1 MTSSPIPECPEIHST
16 VTTEL
21 GVHLILHIDK
31 DWDADRQAA
40 VAELERKTQA
50 ATAFAA
56 SPEFKARFGTR
67 IGVLRVQ
74 SSAAAPS
81 IVAHLLSEQGI
92 ELEHLPGS
100 AAADPRAGDSAGSP
114 GTPADATAEA
124 EAPGCSFCGRQHL
137 PPEKATMTDSG
148 WACPACFRVW
158 TLKTQPQLLTKER
171 RLRFPPRL
179 ILPLIIAVAVLFAL
193 GAYYE
198 LRRLNSMNRVI
209 RQHLPRE

>member
-21 GVHLILHIDK
+21 GVHLILRIDK

-56 SPEFKARFGTR
+56 SPAFKARYGTR

-74 SSAAAPS
+74 SPSAAPS

-92 ELEHLPGS
+92 ELELLPSAAGPQSADGSASSDTGPKES
-100 AAADPRAGDSAGSP
+100 AAADAQD
-114 GTPADATAEA
+114 
-124 EAPGCSFCGRQHL
+124 CSFCGRQHL
-137 PPEKATMTDSG
+137 PADKASITDSG
-148 WACPACFRVW
+148 WACPSCFQVW
-158 TLKTQPQLLTKER
+158 TLKTHPQLLSKPR
-171 RLRFPPRL
+171 RLRLPPRL
-179 ILPLIIAVAVLFAL
+179 ILPLIIALAVLFAL

-198 LRRLNSMNRVI
+198 LRRLNNMNQVI
-209 RQHLPRE
+209 RQHLPTE

>member
-21 GVHLILHIDK
+21 GVHLILRIDR
-31 DWDADRQAA
+31 DWDADRPAA

-56 SPEFKARFGTR
+56 SPAFKSRYGTR

-74 SSAAAPS
+74 SPAAAPS

-92 ELEHLPGS
+92 ELEPLP
-100 AAADPRAGDSAGSP
+100 AAAAEPKAADGSP
-114 GTPADATAEA
+114 SAD
-124 EAPGCSFCGRQHL
+124 APGCSFCPRQHL
-137 PPEKATMTDSG
+137 PTDKATMTDSG

-158 TLKTQPQLLTKER
+158 TLKNEPQLLTKKR

-209 RQHLPRE
+209 RQHLPTE